1 MLKPINPK
9 SVKPKSSAE
18 GRPAKTSRSQGN
30 KKALSK
36 ESDQV
41 SGLSSYESIKNQE
54 QLSLF
59 GKMSAAHYGTD
70 LEKFSG
76 AYPKSGVMQN
86 GKLLAQEVLE
96 RHILESESFS
106 LPTPQA
112 YSSGQSRRP
121 GQTKLDGKLRSLL
134 PTPSVCGNH
143 NRKGASK
150 TSGDGLVTALQKLL
164 PTPTAADA
172 TMGAIINDA
181 TVIVYTKNGTP
192 RKVSNQGVNGS
203 LGLARY
209 IALLPTPTAH
219 LAKEAGAPSEALRNQ
234 PTLHHILGL
243 APGQV
248 LSPLFVE
255 WMQGFPIGWTDLR
268 L

>member
-1 MLKPINPK
+1 LLADRH
-9 SVKPKSSAE
+9 VK
-18 GRPAKTSRSQGN
+18 TFQSQGR
-30 KKALSK
+30 KKVFLKA
-36 ESDQV
+36 SDQAY
-41 SGLSSYESIKNQE
+41 GLNNYESTKKVE

-59 GKMSAAHYGTD
+59 GKTSQELFATD

-76 AYPKSGVMQN
+76 AFPKAGTMQN
-86 GKLLAQEVLE
+86 GKLSAQPPLE
-96 RHILESESFS
+96 RHTLENGFFS

-112 YSSGQSRRP
+112 YSFQQSRRP

-164 PTPTAADA
+164 PTPTA
-172 TMGAIINDA
+172 
-181 TVIVYTKNGTP
+181 
-192 RKVSNQGVNGS
+192 R
-203 LGLARY
+203 
-209 IALLPTPTAH
+209 
-219 LAKEAGAPSEALRNQ
+219 LAKETGAPSEATRNQ

-248 LSPLFVE
+248 LNPQFVE
-255 WMQGFPIGWTDLR
+255 WMQGFPIGWTDLQH
-268 L
+268 

>member
-1 MLKPINPK
+1 MSQATAQKPA
-9 SVKPKSSAE
+9 KPKSSAE
-18 GRPAKTSRSQGN
+18 DHPVKISRSQGSR
-30 KKALSK
+30 KASLK
-36 ESDQV
+36 VSDRA
-41 SGLSSYESIKNQE
+41 SGLSSYESIENQE

-59 GKMSAAHYGTD
+59 GKTSQELFATD
-70 LEKFSG
+70 LEMFSG

-86 GKLLAQEVLE
+86 GKLSAQPVLE
-96 RHILESESFS
+96 RHTLESESFS

-112 YSSGQSRRP
+112 YSFQKSRRP

-150 TSGDGLVTALQKLL
+150 TSGDGLITALQKLL
-164 PTPTAADA
+164 PTPTA
-172 TMGAIINDA
+172 
-181 TVIVYTKNGTP
+181 
-192 RKVSNQGVNGS
+192 
-203 LGLARY
+203 
-209 IALLPTPTAH
+209 H
-219 LAKEAGAPSEALRNQ
+219 LAKETGAPSEALRNQ

-248 LSPLFVE
+248 LNPQFVE
-255 WMQGFPIGWTDLR
+255 WMQGFPIGWTDLA